1 MKIIWNRVNEIQQ
14 LSYFTN
20 DLILSNKTKH
30 YFVLFQSAFSVLYS
44 YKYFSI
50 IVVRKRVILLKG
62 RTDVKVQ
69 VLFFQFVQKK

>member
-1 MKIIWNRVNEIQQ
+1 MNEIQQ

-20 DLILSNKTKH
+20 DLILSIKTKH

-44 YKYFSI
+44 YKYYSI

-69 VLFFQFVQKK
+69 VLFFQIVQKK